1 MRLNITYVKSKM
13 TYITGMCLRKSF
25 NVLRGR
31 EGCWLYGVYEI
42 DINHTSYIHSNAGPG
57 SLGGRRAAGPVFN
70 VGTSWARRRCAI

>member
-25 NVLRGR
+25 NLFRGR

-42 DINHTSYIHSNAGPG
+42 DISRTCVKVFKFISKFRVSRLTFLESQPRNTE
-57 SLGGRRAAGPVFN
+57 LGGL
-70 VGTSWARRRCAI
+70 

>member
-25 NVLRGR
+25 NLRRGR

-42 DINHTSYIHSNAGPG
+42 DINSTCVNVFKFISKFRVSRLTFLESQPWNTE
-57 SLGGRRAAGPVFN
+57 LGGL
-70 VGTSWARRRCAI
+70 